1 MTMRRASPGW
11 VRLHDCQMA
20 KNGQEQRSEWK
31 STRAAAEYL
40 GVSEAT
46 LYRLVD
52 EGLLP
57 AYRPGRVFRF
67 RTPDLDEYLESVRVQ
82 PGDLAHLRS
91 DATGRAAKAARNR
104 GRGSDST

>member
-1 MTMRRASPGW
+1 
-11 VRLHDCQMA
+11 MA
-20 KNGQEQRSEWK
+20 QNGQKQRNEWK
-31 STRAAAEYL
+31 SSREAAEYL
-40 GVSEAT
+40 GISEGT

-57 AYRPGRVFRF
+57 AYRPGRSLRL
-67 RTPDLDEYLESVRVQ
+67 RTPDLDNYLESVRVR

-91 DATGRAAKAARNR
+91 DATGRAAKAARNS